1 MADPAKIQALADR
14 AKHLTA
20 LAESPSFPVFKDIIE
35 GKVRMEMR
43 RFIGSPVVSQ
53 QELDYGRGLMHG
65 LQSALLIIER
75 GEQEFQRAV
84 KAARVIEEEGVT

>member
-1 MADPAKIQALADR
+1 MKIQALADR

-65 LQSALLIIER
+65 LQSALVIIER
-75 GEQEFQRAV
+75 GEAEFQRAV
-84 KAARVIEEEGVT
+84 KMSRAIEEEGVT